1 MWLGIGVCI
10 GGRNQVRTV
19 SRFTLSRRFF
29 CVPAKRQHSVMMN
42 AMNAVIVGKML
53 LRSIMVGG

>member
-1 MWLGIGVCI
+1 MCI
-10 GGRNQVRTV
+10 GGRHQVRTV